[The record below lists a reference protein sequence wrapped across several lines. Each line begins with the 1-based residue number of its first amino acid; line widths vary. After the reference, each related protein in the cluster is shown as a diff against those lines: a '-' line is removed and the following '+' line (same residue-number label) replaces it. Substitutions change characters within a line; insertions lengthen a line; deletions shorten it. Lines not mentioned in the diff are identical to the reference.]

1 MEDKIN
7 KSEILKNLKADMK
20 EAERL
25 QREWFIKR
33 EEWSSQTEGAPYG
46 NEVEGKSK
54 IVSKDIKKQRE
65 WMIPSITDPFLS
77 TSDVIK
83 CNPVTYEDAKAA
95 RQNELLLNTQF
106 CRKFNRYNFI
116 MKATKVLVTE
126 GSVVIQTGWDY
137 EEEEV
142 EAEVEVISVDEN
154 GMEFVDTEIS
164 MQTNVIRNQ
173 PTAVVCRNEDIF
185 IDPTCMDDMD
195 KCQFVIHRYESSLNA
210 LKQDGRYENLDKVEA
225 AQYNLTN
232 DPQYLREDQ
241 TYFEFKDKPRKK
253 FVVHEYWGNYDIDG
267 DGIAEPI
274 VCAWVGN
281 TIIRLESN
289 PYPDNKPPFVIVPF
303 SAVPFQMFGEAL
315 AETIGDNQKVKT
327 AITRGMIDNMAKSNN
342 AVVATRKGALDPV
355 NRKKFLKG
363 ENFEFN
369 GTPGDFW
376 QGSYNQ
382 LPSSAFD
389 MLNLQ
394 NNEIESQTGVKSFSG
409 GISGNSLGNMLD
421 IETDVPLMDGS
432 WKKLRDVC
440 DGDGLIGSNGKVTTV
455 LKAHEIKYPEQAYD
469 MKFENEAVVK
479 SGGEHLWTVKVHGT
493 SHKLREWTT
502 ISADD
507 VYGYMQKGHR
517 VTIPA
522 MKEMHAGIVTGNSID
537 PYVLGYWLGDGMS
550 HSARITTE
558 DIEVI
563 DNFNTAGYNCVEV
576 KDSSKCG
583 NAKMYDVYK
592 IGYKPTR
599 DSATGQFIGTGSFHS
614 ELRELGLHAR
624 YNGEKHIPKEYFTAT
639 YDEKM
644 ELIRGL
650 MDSDGYAHSGA
661 FVQFCQSESRL
672 KDDVIMLIKSLGLK
686 VSVIKRDKH
695 ARNAMK
701 QARCNISGSKMIW
714 ARKDAYEVGFTPWSN
729 PFKLSRKAD
738 KWKRP
743 KIETVKLTSMEKVD
757 KVLMRCLTVDSADKL
772 FAVTSKFILTH
783 NTATGARG
791 ALDATATR
799 RLNLV
804 RNMSENMIKPIMRKW
819 MAYNAEFLEEEE
831 VIRIT
836 NDEYVPIRRD
846 DLAGKIDI
854 DISISTSED
863 NAAKSQELSF
873 LLQTVG
879 PNEDPSIR
887 REIMAQIMDLM
898 RMPEQAKKIRDYQPQ
913 VDPVQQKMQELQIA
927 KLEAEIEK
935 IRADAANKLASS
947 VENEADRDEKL
958 AQAELKRAQARK
970 LMSEADNLDMD
981 FLRKDEMID
990 EQTTYERDQMQYDRK
1005 MQEKQ
1010 FDRLHTLEVM
1020 QAQIDAGGKNE
1031 QIGVK

>member
-281 TIIRLESN
+281 TLIRLESN
-289 PYPDNKPPFVIVPF
+289 PYPDKKPPFVIVPF
-303 SAVPFQMFGEAL
+303 SAVPFHMFGEAL
-315 AETIGDNQKVKT
+315 AETIGDNQKIKT
-327 AITRGMIDNMAKSNN
+327 AITRGMVDNMAKSNN

-376 QGSYNQ
+376 QGGYNQ

-409 GISGNSLGNMLD
+409 GISGNALG
-421 IETDVPLMDGS
+421 S
-432 WKKLRDVC
+432 
-440 DGDGLIGSNGKVTTV
+440 
-455 LKAHEIKYPEQAYD
+455 
-469 MKFENEAVVK
+469 
-479 SGGEHLWTVKVHGT
+479 
-493 SHKLREWTT
+493 
-502 ISADD
+502 
-507 VYGYMQKGHR
+507 
-517 VTIPA
+517 
-522 MKEMHAGIVTGNSID
+522 
-537 PYVLGYWLGDGMS
+537 
-550 HSARITTE
+550 
-558 DIEVI
+558 
-563 DNFNTAGYNCVEV
+563 
-576 KDSSKCG
+576 
-583 NAKMYDVYK
+583 
-592 IGYKPTR
+592 
-599 DSATGQFIGTGSFHS
+599 
-614 ELRELGLHAR
+614 
-624 YNGEKHIPKEYFTAT
+624 
-639 YDEKM
+639 
-644 ELIRGL
+644 
-650 MDSDGYAHSGA
+650 
-661 FVQFCQSESRL
+661 
-672 KDDVIMLIKSLGLK
+672 
-686 VSVIKRDKH
+686 
-695 ARNAMK
+695 
-701 QARCNISGSKMIW
+701 
-714 ARKDAYEVGFTPWSN
+714 
-729 PFKLSRKAD
+729 
-738 KWKRP
+738 
-743 KIETVKLTSMEKVD
+743 
-757 KVLMRCLTVDSADKL
+757 
-772 FAVTSKFILTH
+772 
-783 NTATGARG
+783 TATGARG

-879 PNEDPSIR
+879 PSEDPSIR

-970 LMSEADNLDMD
+970 LMSEADNLDLD
-981 FLRKDEMID
+981 FLKKDEMID
-990 EQTTYERDQMQYDRK
+990 EQTANERDQMQYDRK

-1020 QAQIDAGGKNE
+1020 QAQINAKDTN
-1031 QIGVK
+1031 IGVGK

>member
-1 MEDKIN
+1 MNKIN
-7 KSEILKNLKADMK
+7 KNEILKSLKADMK

-33 EEWSSQTEGAPYG
+33 EEWSAQTKGAPYG
-46 NEVEGKSK
+46 NEVDGKSK
-54 IVSKDIKKQRE
+54 IVSKDIKKTLE
-65 WMIPSITDPFLS
+65 WMLPSITDPFLS

-83 CNPVTYEDAKAA
+83 CNPVTFEDSKAA

-116 MKATKVLVTE
+116 MKATKVLITD

-142 EAEVEVISVDEN
+142 EAEQEVIKQDEY
-154 GMEFVDTEIS
+154 GQEYIDTE
-164 MQTNVIRNQ
+164 MTTQTHIKRNQ
-173 PTAVVCRNEDIF
+173 PTAIVCRNEDIF
-185 IDPTCMDDMD
+185 IDPTCMDDME
-195 KCQFVIHRYESSLNA
+195 KCQFVIHRYESNLNA

-225 AQYNLTN
+225 EHYTLTN
-232 DPQYLREDQ
+232 DPQYYRKDL
-241 TYFEFKDKPRKK
+241 TYFEFKDTPRKK
-253 FVVHEYWGNYDIDG
+253 FVVHEYWGNYDVDG

-274 VCAWVGN
+274 VCTWVGS

-289 PYPDNKPPFVIVPF
+289 PYPDKKPPFIIVPF

-376 QGSYNQ
+376 QGGYNQ

-409 GISGNSLGNMLD
+409 GISGTSLG
-421 IETDVPLMDGS
+421 
-432 WKKLRDVC
+432 
-440 DGDGLIGSNGKVTTV
+440 
-455 LKAHEIKYPEQAYD
+455 A
-469 MKFENEAVVK
+469 
-479 SGGEHLWTVKVHGT
+479 
-493 SHKLREWTT
+493 
-502 ISADD
+502 
-507 VYGYMQKGHR
+507 
-517 VTIPA
+517 
-522 MKEMHAGIVTGNSID
+522 
-537 PYVLGYWLGDGMS
+537 
-550 HSARITTE
+550 
-558 DIEVI
+558 
-563 DNFNTAGYNCVEV
+563 
-576 KDSSKCG
+576 
-583 NAKMYDVYK
+583 
-592 IGYKPTR
+592 
-599 DSATGQFIGTGSFHS
+599 
-614 ELRELGLHAR
+614 
-624 YNGEKHIPKEYFTAT
+624 
-639 YDEKM
+639 
-644 ELIRGL
+644 
-650 MDSDGYAHSGA
+650 
-661 FVQFCQSESRL
+661 
-672 KDDVIMLIKSLGLK
+672 
-686 VSVIKRDKH
+686 
-695 ARNAMK
+695 
-701 QARCNISGSKMIW
+701 
-714 ARKDAYEVGFTPWSN
+714 
-729 PFKLSRKAD
+729 
-738 KWKRP
+738 
-743 KIETVKLTSMEKVD
+743 
-757 KVLMRCLTVDSADKL
+757 
-772 FAVTSKFILTH
+772 
-783 NTATGARG
+783 TATGARG
-791 ALDATATR
+791 ALDATAAR

-836 NDEYVPIRRD
+836 NDEYVPVKRD
-846 DLAGKIDI
+846 DLAGNIDI

-879 PNEDPSIR
+879 PNEDPAIR

-898 RMPEQAKKIRDYQPQ
+898 RMPEQAKKIRDYQPP

-935 IRADAANKLASS
+935 IKADAANKLASS

-958 AQAELKRAQARK
+958 AQAELKKAQARK
-970 LMSEADNLDMD
+970 LMSEADNLDLD
-981 FLRKDEMID
+981 FLKKDEMID
-990 EQTTYERDQMQYDRK
+990 EQTANERDQMQYDRK

-1010 FDRLHTLEVM
+1010 FDRMHTLEVM
-1020 QAQIDAGGKNE
+1020 QRQIDNRDTN
-1031 QIGVK
+1031 IGVK

>member
-1 MEDKIN
+1 MDKIN
-7 KSEILKNLKADMK
+7 KNEILKNLKADMK

-33 EEWSSQTEGAPYG
+33 EEWSSQTKGAPYG

-54 IVSKDIKKQRE
+54 IVSKDIKKQLE
-65 WMIPSITDPFLS
+65 WMLPSITDPFLS
-77 TSDVIK
+77 TADVIK
-83 CNPVTYEDAKAA
+83 CNPVTYEDSKAA

-126 GSVVIQTGWDY
+126 GSVVVQTGWDY
-137 EEEEV
+137 EEEEF
-142 EAEVEVISVDEN
+142 EAEVEVIKVDED
-154 GMEFVDTEIS
+154 GMEFVDTEMS
-164 MQTNVIRNQ
+164 TQTTVVRNQ

-241 TYFEFKDKPRKK
+241 SYFEFKDKPRKK

-274 VCAWVGN
+274 VCAWVGS

-289 PYPDNKPPFVIVPF
+289 PYPDKKPPFVIVPF

-342 AVVATRKGALDPV
+342 AVVATRKGALDVV

-394 NNEIESQTGVKSFSG
+394 NNEIESQTGFKSFSG
-409 GISGNSLGNMLD
+409 GISGNSLG
-421 IETDVPLMDGS
+421 G
-432 WKKLRDVC
+432 
-440 DGDGLIGSNGKVTTV
+440 
-455 LKAHEIKYPEQAYD
+455 
-469 MKFENEAVVK
+469 
-479 SGGEHLWTVKVHGT
+479 
-493 SHKLREWTT
+493 
-502 ISADD
+502 
-507 VYGYMQKGHR
+507 
-517 VTIPA
+517 
-522 MKEMHAGIVTGNSID
+522 
-537 PYVLGYWLGDGMS
+537 
-550 HSARITTE
+550 
-558 DIEVI
+558 
-563 DNFNTAGYNCVEV
+563 
-576 KDSSKCG
+576 
-583 NAKMYDVYK
+583 
-592 IGYKPTR
+592 
-599 DSATGQFIGTGSFHS
+599 
-614 ELRELGLHAR
+614 
-624 YNGEKHIPKEYFTAT
+624 
-639 YDEKM
+639 
-644 ELIRGL
+644 
-650 MDSDGYAHSGA
+650 
-661 FVQFCQSESRL
+661 
-672 KDDVIMLIKSLGLK
+672 
-686 VSVIKRDKH
+686 
-695 ARNAMK
+695 
-701 QARCNISGSKMIW
+701 
-714 ARKDAYEVGFTPWSN
+714 
-729 PFKLSRKAD
+729 
-738 KWKRP
+738 
-743 KIETVKLTSMEKVD
+743 
-757 KVLMRCLTVDSADKL
+757 
-772 FAVTSKFILTH
+772 
-783 NTATGARG
+783 TATGARG
-791 ALDATATR
+791 ALDATSTR

-831 VIRIT
+831 VVRIT
-836 NDEYVPIRRD
+836 NDEYVPVRRD
-846 DLAGKIDI
+846 DLAGNIDI

-879 PNEDPSIR
+879 PNEDPAIR

-898 RMPEQAKKIRDYQPQ
+898 RMPEQAKRIREYQPQ
-913 VDPVQQKMQELQIA
+913 PDPVQQKMQELQIA
-927 KLEAEIEK
+927 KLEAEIQK

-970 LMSEADNLDMD
+970 LMSEADNLDLD
-981 FLRKDEMID
+981 FLKKDEMVD
-990 EQTTYERDQMQYDRK
+990 EQTANERDQMQYDRK

-1020 QAQIDAGGKNE
+1020 QRQIDNRDTN
-1031 QIGVK
+1031 IGVK

>member
-46 NEVEGKSK
+46 NEVDGKSK

-154 GMEFVDTEIS
+154 GMEFVDTEVS

-241 TYFEFKDKPRKK
+241 SYFEFKDKPRKK

-281 TIIRLESN
+281 TLIRLESN
-289 PYPDNKPPFVIVPF
+289 PYPDKKPPFVIVPF
-303 SAVPFQMFGEAL
+303 SAVPFHMFGEAL
-315 AETIGDNQKVKT
+315 AETIGDNQKIKT
-327 AITRGMIDNMAKSNN
+327 AITRGMVDNMAKSNN

-409 GISGNSLGNMLD
+409 GISGNALG
-421 IETDVPLMDGS
+421 S
-432 WKKLRDVC
+432 
-440 DGDGLIGSNGKVTTV
+440 
-455 LKAHEIKYPEQAYD
+455 
-469 MKFENEAVVK
+469 
-479 SGGEHLWTVKVHGT
+479 
-493 SHKLREWTT
+493 
-502 ISADD
+502 
-507 VYGYMQKGHR
+507 
-517 VTIPA
+517 
-522 MKEMHAGIVTGNSID
+522 
-537 PYVLGYWLGDGMS
+537 
-550 HSARITTE
+550 
-558 DIEVI
+558 
-563 DNFNTAGYNCVEV
+563 
-576 KDSSKCG
+576 
-583 NAKMYDVYK
+583 
-592 IGYKPTR
+592 
-599 DSATGQFIGTGSFHS
+599 
-614 ELRELGLHAR
+614 
-624 YNGEKHIPKEYFTAT
+624 
-639 YDEKM
+639 
-644 ELIRGL
+644 
-650 MDSDGYAHSGA
+650 
-661 FVQFCQSESRL
+661 
-672 KDDVIMLIKSLGLK
+672 
-686 VSVIKRDKH
+686 
-695 ARNAMK
+695 
-701 QARCNISGSKMIW
+701 
-714 ARKDAYEVGFTPWSN
+714 
-729 PFKLSRKAD
+729 
-738 KWKRP
+738 
-743 KIETVKLTSMEKVD
+743 
-757 KVLMRCLTVDSADKL
+757 
-772 FAVTSKFILTH
+772 
-783 NTATGARG
+783 TATGARG

-879 PNEDPSIR
+879 PSEDPSIR

-913 VDPVQQKMQELQIA
+913 PDPVQQKMQELQIA

-970 LMSEADNLDMD
+970 LLSEADNLDLD
-981 FLRKDEMID
+981 FLKKDEMID
-990 EQTTYERDQMQYDRK
+990 EQTANERDQMQYDRK

-1010 FDRLHTLEVM
+1010 FDRMHTLEVM
-1020 QAQIDAGGKNE
+1020 QAQINAKDTN
-1031 QIGVK
+1031 IGVK

>member
-185 IDPTCMDDMD
+185 IDPTCMDDME

-241 TYFEFKDKPRKK
+241 SYFEFKDKPRKR

-281 TIIRLESN
+281 TLIRLESN
-289 PYPDNKPPFVIVPF
+289 PYPDKKPPFVIVPF
-303 SAVPFQMFGEAL
+303 SAVPFHMFGEAL
-315 AETIGDNQKVKT
+315 AETIGDNQKIKT
-327 AITRGMIDNMAKSNN
+327 AITRGMVDNMAKSNN

-409 GISGNSLGNMLD
+409 GISGNALG
-421 IETDVPLMDGS
+421 S
-432 WKKLRDVC
+432 
-440 DGDGLIGSNGKVTTV
+440 
-455 LKAHEIKYPEQAYD
+455 
-469 MKFENEAVVK
+469 
-479 SGGEHLWTVKVHGT
+479 
-493 SHKLREWTT
+493 
-502 ISADD
+502 
-507 VYGYMQKGHR
+507 
-517 VTIPA
+517 
-522 MKEMHAGIVTGNSID
+522 
-537 PYVLGYWLGDGMS
+537 
-550 HSARITTE
+550 
-558 DIEVI
+558 
-563 DNFNTAGYNCVEV
+563 
-576 KDSSKCG
+576 
-583 NAKMYDVYK
+583 
-592 IGYKPTR
+592 
-599 DSATGQFIGTGSFHS
+599 
-614 ELRELGLHAR
+614 
-624 YNGEKHIPKEYFTAT
+624 
-639 YDEKM
+639 
-644 ELIRGL
+644 
-650 MDSDGYAHSGA
+650 
-661 FVQFCQSESRL
+661 
-672 KDDVIMLIKSLGLK
+672 
-686 VSVIKRDKH
+686 
-695 ARNAMK
+695 
-701 QARCNISGSKMIW
+701 
-714 ARKDAYEVGFTPWSN
+714 
-729 PFKLSRKAD
+729 
-738 KWKRP
+738 
-743 KIETVKLTSMEKVD
+743 
-757 KVLMRCLTVDSADKL
+757 
-772 FAVTSKFILTH
+772 
-783 NTATGARG
+783 TATGARG

-879 PNEDPSIR
+879 PSEDPSIR

-898 RMPEQAKKIRDYQPQ
+898 RMPEQAKKIRDYQPP

-935 IRADAANKLASS
+935 IKADAANKLASS

-990 EQTTYERDQMQYDRK
+990 EQTTYERDQIQYDRK

-1010 FDRLHTLEVM
+1010 FDRMHTLEVV

>member
-241 TYFEFKDKPRKK
+241 SYFEFKDKPRKK

-281 TIIRLESN
+281 TLIRLESN
-289 PYPDNKPPFVIVPF
+289 PYPDKKPPFVIVPF
-303 SAVPFQMFGEAL
+303 SAVPFHMFGEAL
-315 AETIGDNQKVKT
+315 AETIGDNQKIKT
-327 AITRGMIDNMAKSNN
+327 AITRGMVDNMAKSNN

-409 GISGNSLGNMLD
+409 GISGNALG
-421 IETDVPLMDGS
+421 S
-432 WKKLRDVC
+432 
-440 DGDGLIGSNGKVTTV
+440 
-455 LKAHEIKYPEQAYD
+455 
-469 MKFENEAVVK
+469 
-479 SGGEHLWTVKVHGT
+479 
-493 SHKLREWTT
+493 
-502 ISADD
+502 
-507 VYGYMQKGHR
+507 
-517 VTIPA
+517 
-522 MKEMHAGIVTGNSID
+522 
-537 PYVLGYWLGDGMS
+537 
-550 HSARITTE
+550 
-558 DIEVI
+558 
-563 DNFNTAGYNCVEV
+563 
-576 KDSSKCG
+576 
-583 NAKMYDVYK
+583 
-592 IGYKPTR
+592 
-599 DSATGQFIGTGSFHS
+599 
-614 ELRELGLHAR
+614 
-624 YNGEKHIPKEYFTAT
+624 
-639 YDEKM
+639 
-644 ELIRGL
+644 
-650 MDSDGYAHSGA
+650 
-661 FVQFCQSESRL
+661 
-672 KDDVIMLIKSLGLK
+672 
-686 VSVIKRDKH
+686 
-695 ARNAMK
+695 
-701 QARCNISGSKMIW
+701 
-714 ARKDAYEVGFTPWSN
+714 
-729 PFKLSRKAD
+729 
-738 KWKRP
+738 
-743 KIETVKLTSMEKVD
+743 
-757 KVLMRCLTVDSADKL
+757 
-772 FAVTSKFILTH
+772 
-783 NTATGARG
+783 TATGARG

-879 PNEDPSIR
+879 PSEDPSIR

-913 VDPVQQKMQELQIA
+913 PDPVQQKMQELQIA

-935 IRADAANKLASS
+935 IKADAANKLASS

-970 LMSEADNLDMD
+970 LMSEADNLDLD
-981 FLRKDEMID
+981 FLKKDEMVD
-990 EQTTYERDQMQYDRK
+990 EQTANERDQMQYDRK

-1020 QAQIDAGGKNE
+1020 QRQIDAGGKNE

>member
-46 NEVEGKSK
+46 NEVDGKSK

-185 IDPTCMDDMD
+185 IDPTCMDDME

-210 LKQDGRYENLDKVEA
+210 LKQDGRYDNLDKVEA

-281 TIIRLESN
+281 TLIRLESN
-289 PYPDNKPPFVIVPF
+289 PYPDKKPPFVIVPF
-303 SAVPFQMFGEAL
+303 SAVPFHMFGEAL
-315 AETIGDNQKVKT
+315 AETIGDNQKIKT
-327 AITRGMIDNMAKSNN
+327 AITRGMVDNMAKSNN

-409 GISGNSLGNMLD
+409 GISGNALG
-421 IETDVPLMDGS
+421 S
-432 WKKLRDVC
+432 
-440 DGDGLIGSNGKVTTV
+440 
-455 LKAHEIKYPEQAYD
+455 
-469 MKFENEAVVK
+469 
-479 SGGEHLWTVKVHGT
+479 
-493 SHKLREWTT
+493 
-502 ISADD
+502 
-507 VYGYMQKGHR
+507 
-517 VTIPA
+517 
-522 MKEMHAGIVTGNSID
+522 
-537 PYVLGYWLGDGMS
+537 
-550 HSARITTE
+550 
-558 DIEVI
+558 
-563 DNFNTAGYNCVEV
+563 
-576 KDSSKCG
+576 
-583 NAKMYDVYK
+583 
-592 IGYKPTR
+592 
-599 DSATGQFIGTGSFHS
+599 
-614 ELRELGLHAR
+614 
-624 YNGEKHIPKEYFTAT
+624 
-639 YDEKM
+639 
-644 ELIRGL
+644 
-650 MDSDGYAHSGA
+650 
-661 FVQFCQSESRL
+661 
-672 KDDVIMLIKSLGLK
+672 
-686 VSVIKRDKH
+686 
-695 ARNAMK
+695 
-701 QARCNISGSKMIW
+701 
-714 ARKDAYEVGFTPWSN
+714 
-729 PFKLSRKAD
+729 
-738 KWKRP
+738 
-743 KIETVKLTSMEKVD
+743 
-757 KVLMRCLTVDSADKL
+757 
-772 FAVTSKFILTH
+772 
-783 NTATGARG
+783 TATGARG

-879 PNEDPSIR
+879 PSEDPSIR

-913 VDPVQQKMQELQIA
+913 PDPVQQKMQELQIA

-935 IRADAANKLASS
+935 IKADAANKLASS

-990 EQTTYERDQMQYDRK
+990 EQTANERDQMQYDRK

-1010 FDRLHTLEVM
+1010 FDRMHTLEVM
-1020 QAQIDAGGKNE
+1020 QRQIDAGGKNE

>member
-46 NEVEGKSK
+46 NEVDGKSK

-281 TIIRLESN
+281 TLIRLESN
-289 PYPDNKPPFVIVPF
+289 PYPDKKPPFVIVPF
-303 SAVPFQMFGEAL
+303 SAVPFHMFGEAL
-315 AETIGDNQKVKT
+315 AETIGDNQKIKT
-327 AITRGMIDNMAKSNN
+327 AITRGMVDNMAKSNN

-409 GISGNSLGNMLD
+409 GISGNALG
-421 IETDVPLMDGS
+421 S
-432 WKKLRDVC
+432 
-440 DGDGLIGSNGKVTTV
+440 
-455 LKAHEIKYPEQAYD
+455 
-469 MKFENEAVVK
+469 
-479 SGGEHLWTVKVHGT
+479 
-493 SHKLREWTT
+493 
-502 ISADD
+502 
-507 VYGYMQKGHR
+507 
-517 VTIPA
+517 
-522 MKEMHAGIVTGNSID
+522 
-537 PYVLGYWLGDGMS
+537 
-550 HSARITTE
+550 
-558 DIEVI
+558 
-563 DNFNTAGYNCVEV
+563 
-576 KDSSKCG
+576 
-583 NAKMYDVYK
+583 
-592 IGYKPTR
+592 
-599 DSATGQFIGTGSFHS
+599 
-614 ELRELGLHAR
+614 
-624 YNGEKHIPKEYFTAT
+624 
-639 YDEKM
+639 
-644 ELIRGL
+644 
-650 MDSDGYAHSGA
+650 
-661 FVQFCQSESRL
+661 
-672 KDDVIMLIKSLGLK
+672 
-686 VSVIKRDKH
+686 
-695 ARNAMK
+695 
-701 QARCNISGSKMIW
+701 
-714 ARKDAYEVGFTPWSN
+714 
-729 PFKLSRKAD
+729 
-738 KWKRP
+738 
-743 KIETVKLTSMEKVD
+743 
-757 KVLMRCLTVDSADKL
+757 
-772 FAVTSKFILTH
+772 
-783 NTATGARG
+783 TATGARG

-879 PNEDPSIR
+879 PNEDPAIR

-913 VDPVQQKMQELQIA
+913 PDPVQQKMQELQIA

-970 LMSEADNLDMD
+970 LMSEADNLDLD
-981 FLRKDEMID
+981 FLKKDEMID
-990 EQTTYERDQMQYDRK
+990 EQTANERDQMQYDRK

>member
-1 MEDKIN
+1 MDKIN
-7 KSEILKNLKADMK
+7 KNEILKNLKADMK

-83 CNPVTYEDAKAA
+83 CNPVTYEDGKAA

-137 EEEEV
+137 EEEEF
-142 EAEVEVISVDEN
+142 EAEVEIVKVDEN
-154 GMEFVDTEIS
+154 GREYIDTEIS

-173 PTAVVCRNEDIF
+173 PTAIVCRNEDIF

-253 FVVHEYWGNYDIDG
+253 FVVHEYWGNYDVDG

-281 TIIRLESN
+281 TLIRLESN
-289 PYPDNKPPFVIVPF
+289 PYPDKKPPFVIVPF
-303 SAVPFQMFGEAL
+303 SAVPFHMFGEAL
-315 AETIGDNQKVKT
+315 AETIGDNQKIKT
-327 AITRGMIDNMAKSNN
+327 AITRGMVDNMAKSNN

-409 GISGNSLGNMLD
+409 GISGNALG
-421 IETDVPLMDGS
+421 S
-432 WKKLRDVC
+432 
-440 DGDGLIGSNGKVTTV
+440 
-455 LKAHEIKYPEQAYD
+455 
-469 MKFENEAVVK
+469 
-479 SGGEHLWTVKVHGT
+479 
-493 SHKLREWTT
+493 
-502 ISADD
+502 
-507 VYGYMQKGHR
+507 
-517 VTIPA
+517 
-522 MKEMHAGIVTGNSID
+522 
-537 PYVLGYWLGDGMS
+537 
-550 HSARITTE
+550 
-558 DIEVI
+558 
-563 DNFNTAGYNCVEV
+563 
-576 KDSSKCG
+576 
-583 NAKMYDVYK
+583 
-592 IGYKPTR
+592 
-599 DSATGQFIGTGSFHS
+599 
-614 ELRELGLHAR
+614 
-624 YNGEKHIPKEYFTAT
+624 
-639 YDEKM
+639 
-644 ELIRGL
+644 
-650 MDSDGYAHSGA
+650 
-661 FVQFCQSESRL
+661 
-672 KDDVIMLIKSLGLK
+672 
-686 VSVIKRDKH
+686 
-695 ARNAMK
+695 
-701 QARCNISGSKMIW
+701 
-714 ARKDAYEVGFTPWSN
+714 
-729 PFKLSRKAD
+729 
-738 KWKRP
+738 
-743 KIETVKLTSMEKVD
+743 
-757 KVLMRCLTVDSADKL
+757 
-772 FAVTSKFILTH
+772 
-783 NTATGARG
+783 TATGARG

-879 PNEDPSIR
+879 PNEDPAIR

-913 VDPVQQKMQELQIA
+913 PDPVQQKMQELQIA

-970 LMSEADNLDMD
+970 LMSEADNLDLD
-981 FLRKDEMID
+981 FLKKDEMVD
-990 EQTTYERDQMQYDRK
+990 EQTANERDQMQYDRK

-1020 QAQIDAGGKNE
+1020 QAQINAKDTN
-1031 QIGVK
+1031 IGVK

>member
-46 NEVEGKSK
+46 NEVDGKSK

-142 EAEVEVISVDEN
+142 EAEVEVINVDEN

-185 IDPTCMDDMD
+185 IDPTCMDDME

-281 TIIRLESN
+281 TLIRLESN
-289 PYPDNKPPFVIVPF
+289 PYPDKKPPFVIVPF
-303 SAVPFQMFGEAL
+303 SAVPFHMFGEAL
-315 AETIGDNQKVKT
+315 AETIGDNQKIKT
-327 AITRGMIDNMAKSNN
+327 AITRGMVDNMAKSNN

-409 GISGNSLGNMLD
+409 GISGNALG
-421 IETDVPLMDGS
+421 S
-432 WKKLRDVC
+432 
-440 DGDGLIGSNGKVTTV
+440 
-455 LKAHEIKYPEQAYD
+455 
-469 MKFENEAVVK
+469 
-479 SGGEHLWTVKVHGT
+479 
-493 SHKLREWTT
+493 
-502 ISADD
+502 
-507 VYGYMQKGHR
+507 
-517 VTIPA
+517 
-522 MKEMHAGIVTGNSID
+522 
-537 PYVLGYWLGDGMS
+537 
-550 HSARITTE
+550 
-558 DIEVI
+558 
-563 DNFNTAGYNCVEV
+563 
-576 KDSSKCG
+576 
-583 NAKMYDVYK
+583 
-592 IGYKPTR
+592 
-599 DSATGQFIGTGSFHS
+599 
-614 ELRELGLHAR
+614 
-624 YNGEKHIPKEYFTAT
+624 
-639 YDEKM
+639 
-644 ELIRGL
+644 
-650 MDSDGYAHSGA
+650 
-661 FVQFCQSESRL
+661 
-672 KDDVIMLIKSLGLK
+672 
-686 VSVIKRDKH
+686 
-695 ARNAMK
+695 
-701 QARCNISGSKMIW
+701 
-714 ARKDAYEVGFTPWSN
+714 
-729 PFKLSRKAD
+729 
-738 KWKRP
+738 
-743 KIETVKLTSMEKVD
+743 
-757 KVLMRCLTVDSADKL
+757 
-772 FAVTSKFILTH
+772 
-783 NTATGARG
+783 TATGARG

-879 PNEDPSIR
+879 PSEDPSIR

-913 VDPVQQKMQELQIA
+913 PDPVQQKMQELQIA

-970 LMSEADNLDMD
+970 LLSEADNLDLD
-981 FLRKDEMID
+981 FLKKDEMID
-990 EQTTYERDQMQYDRK
+990 EQTANERDQMQYDRK

-1010 FDRLHTLEVM
+1010 FDRMHTLEVM
-1020 QAQIDAGGKNE
+1020 QRQIDAGGKNE
-1031 QIGVK
+1031 QIGVN

>member
-142 EAEVEVISVDEN
+142 EAEVEVIGVDEN

-281 TIIRLESN
+281 TLIRLESN
-289 PYPDNKPPFVIVPF
+289 PYPDKKPPFVIVPF
-303 SAVPFQMFGEAL
+303 SAVPFHMFGEAL
-315 AETIGDNQKVKT
+315 AETIGDNQKIKT
-327 AITRGMIDNMAKSNN
+327 AITRGMVDNMAKSNN

-409 GISGNSLGNMLD
+409 GISGNALG
-421 IETDVPLMDGS
+421 S
-432 WKKLRDVC
+432 
-440 DGDGLIGSNGKVTTV
+440 
-455 LKAHEIKYPEQAYD
+455 
-469 MKFENEAVVK
+469 
-479 SGGEHLWTVKVHGT
+479 
-493 SHKLREWTT
+493 
-502 ISADD
+502 
-507 VYGYMQKGHR
+507 
-517 VTIPA
+517 
-522 MKEMHAGIVTGNSID
+522 
-537 PYVLGYWLGDGMS
+537 
-550 HSARITTE
+550 
-558 DIEVI
+558 
-563 DNFNTAGYNCVEV
+563 
-576 KDSSKCG
+576 
-583 NAKMYDVYK
+583 
-592 IGYKPTR
+592 
-599 DSATGQFIGTGSFHS
+599 
-614 ELRELGLHAR
+614 
-624 YNGEKHIPKEYFTAT
+624 
-639 YDEKM
+639 
-644 ELIRGL
+644 
-650 MDSDGYAHSGA
+650 
-661 FVQFCQSESRL
+661 
-672 KDDVIMLIKSLGLK
+672 
-686 VSVIKRDKH
+686 
-695 ARNAMK
+695 
-701 QARCNISGSKMIW
+701 
-714 ARKDAYEVGFTPWSN
+714 
-729 PFKLSRKAD
+729 
-738 KWKRP
+738 
-743 KIETVKLTSMEKVD
+743 
-757 KVLMRCLTVDSADKL
+757 
-772 FAVTSKFILTH
+772 
-783 NTATGARG
+783 TATGARG

-913 VDPVQQKMQELQIA
+913 PDPVQQKMQELQIA

-970 LMSEADNLDMD
+970 LMSEADNLDLD
-981 FLRKDEMID
+981 FLKKDEMVD
-990 EQTTYERDQMQYDRK
+990 EQTANERDQMQYDRK

-1020 QAQIDAGGKNE
+1020 QAQIKANDTN
-1031 QIGVK
+1031 IGVK

>member
-185 IDPTCMDDMD
+185 IDPTCMDDME

-241 TYFEFKDKPRKK
+241 SYFEFKDKPRKK

-281 TIIRLESN
+281 TLIRLESN
-289 PYPDNKPPFVIVPF
+289 PYPDKKPPFVIVPF
-303 SAVPFQMFGEAL
+303 SAVPFHMFGEAL
-315 AETIGDNQKVKT
+315 AETIGDNQKIKT
-327 AITRGMIDNMAKSNN
+327 AITRGMVDNMAKSNN

-409 GISGNSLGNMLD
+409 GISGNALG
-421 IETDVPLMDGS
+421 S
-432 WKKLRDVC
+432 
-440 DGDGLIGSNGKVTTV
+440 
-455 LKAHEIKYPEQAYD
+455 
-469 MKFENEAVVK
+469 
-479 SGGEHLWTVKVHGT
+479 
-493 SHKLREWTT
+493 
-502 ISADD
+502 
-507 VYGYMQKGHR
+507 
-517 VTIPA
+517 
-522 MKEMHAGIVTGNSID
+522 
-537 PYVLGYWLGDGMS
+537 
-550 HSARITTE
+550 
-558 DIEVI
+558 
-563 DNFNTAGYNCVEV
+563 
-576 KDSSKCG
+576 
-583 NAKMYDVYK
+583 
-592 IGYKPTR
+592 
-599 DSATGQFIGTGSFHS
+599 
-614 ELRELGLHAR
+614 
-624 YNGEKHIPKEYFTAT
+624 
-639 YDEKM
+639 
-644 ELIRGL
+644 
-650 MDSDGYAHSGA
+650 
-661 FVQFCQSESRL
+661 
-672 KDDVIMLIKSLGLK
+672 
-686 VSVIKRDKH
+686 
-695 ARNAMK
+695 
-701 QARCNISGSKMIW
+701 
-714 ARKDAYEVGFTPWSN
+714 
-729 PFKLSRKAD
+729 
-738 KWKRP
+738 
-743 KIETVKLTSMEKVD
+743 
-757 KVLMRCLTVDSADKL
+757 
-772 FAVTSKFILTH
+772 
-783 NTATGARG
+783 TATGARG

-879 PNEDPSIR
+879 PSEDPSIR

-898 RMPEQAKKIRDYQPQ
+898 RMPEQAKKIRDYQPP

-935 IRADAANKLASS
+935 IKADAANKLASS

-970 LMSEADNLDMD
+970 LMSEADNLDLD
-981 FLRKDEMID
+981 FLKKDEMVD
-990 EQTTYERDQMQYDRK
+990 EQTANERDQMQYDRK

-1020 QAQIDAGGKNE
+1020 QAQINAKDTN
-1031 QIGVK
+1031 IGVK

>member
-46 NEVEGKSK
+46 NEVDGKSK

-241 TYFEFKDKPRKK
+241 SYFEFKDKPRKK

-281 TIIRLESN
+281 TLIRLESN
-289 PYPDNKPPFVIVPF
+289 PYPDKKPPFVIVPF
-303 SAVPFQMFGEAL
+303 SAVPFHMFGEAL
-315 AETIGDNQKVKT
+315 AETIGDNQKIKT
-327 AITRGMIDNMAKSNN
+327 AITRGMVDNMAKSNN

-409 GISGNSLGNMLD
+409 GINANALG
-421 IETDVPLMDGS
+421 S
-432 WKKLRDVC
+432 
-440 DGDGLIGSNGKVTTV
+440 
-455 LKAHEIKYPEQAYD
+455 
-469 MKFENEAVVK
+469 
-479 SGGEHLWTVKVHGT
+479 
-493 SHKLREWTT
+493 
-502 ISADD
+502 
-507 VYGYMQKGHR
+507 
-517 VTIPA
+517 
-522 MKEMHAGIVTGNSID
+522 
-537 PYVLGYWLGDGMS
+537 
-550 HSARITTE
+550 
-558 DIEVI
+558 
-563 DNFNTAGYNCVEV
+563 
-576 KDSSKCG
+576 
-583 NAKMYDVYK
+583 
-592 IGYKPTR
+592 
-599 DSATGQFIGTGSFHS
+599 
-614 ELRELGLHAR
+614 
-624 YNGEKHIPKEYFTAT
+624 
-639 YDEKM
+639 
-644 ELIRGL
+644 
-650 MDSDGYAHSGA
+650 
-661 FVQFCQSESRL
+661 
-672 KDDVIMLIKSLGLK
+672 
-686 VSVIKRDKH
+686 
-695 ARNAMK
+695 
-701 QARCNISGSKMIW
+701 
-714 ARKDAYEVGFTPWSN
+714 
-729 PFKLSRKAD
+729 
-738 KWKRP
+738 
-743 KIETVKLTSMEKVD
+743 
-757 KVLMRCLTVDSADKL
+757 
-772 FAVTSKFILTH
+772 
-783 NTATGARG
+783 TATGARG

-879 PNEDPSIR
+879 PSEDPSIR

-898 RMPEQAKKIRDYQPQ
+898 RMPEQAKKIRDYQPP

-935 IRADAANKLASS
+935 IKADAANKLASS

-970 LMSEADNLDMD
+970 LMSEADNLDLD
-981 FLRKDEMID
+981 FLKKDEMVD
-990 EQTTYERDQMQYDRK
+990 EQTANERDQMQYDRK

-1020 QAQIDAGGKNE
+1020 QRQIDNRDTN
-1031 QIGVK
+1031 IGVK

>member
-185 IDPTCMDDMD
+185 IDPTCMDDME

-281 TIIRLESN
+281 TLIRLESN
-289 PYPDNKPPFVIVPF
+289 PYPDKKPPFVIVPF
-303 SAVPFQMFGEAL
+303 SAVPFHMFGEAL
-315 AETIGDNQKVKT
+315 AETIGDNQKIKT
-327 AITRGMIDNMAKSNN
+327 AITRGMVDNMAKSNN

-409 GISGNSLGNMLD
+409 GISGNALG
-421 IETDVPLMDGS
+421 S
-432 WKKLRDVC
+432 
-440 DGDGLIGSNGKVTTV
+440 
-455 LKAHEIKYPEQAYD
+455 
-469 MKFENEAVVK
+469 
-479 SGGEHLWTVKVHGT
+479 
-493 SHKLREWTT
+493 
-502 ISADD
+502 
-507 VYGYMQKGHR
+507 
-517 VTIPA
+517 
-522 MKEMHAGIVTGNSID
+522 
-537 PYVLGYWLGDGMS
+537 
-550 HSARITTE
+550 
-558 DIEVI
+558 
-563 DNFNTAGYNCVEV
+563 
-576 KDSSKCG
+576 
-583 NAKMYDVYK
+583 
-592 IGYKPTR
+592 
-599 DSATGQFIGTGSFHS
+599 
-614 ELRELGLHAR
+614 
-624 YNGEKHIPKEYFTAT
+624 
-639 YDEKM
+639 
-644 ELIRGL
+644 
-650 MDSDGYAHSGA
+650 
-661 FVQFCQSESRL
+661 
-672 KDDVIMLIKSLGLK
+672 
-686 VSVIKRDKH
+686 
-695 ARNAMK
+695 
-701 QARCNISGSKMIW
+701 
-714 ARKDAYEVGFTPWSN
+714 
-729 PFKLSRKAD
+729 
-738 KWKRP
+738 
-743 KIETVKLTSMEKVD
+743 
-757 KVLMRCLTVDSADKL
+757 
-772 FAVTSKFILTH
+772 
-783 NTATGARG
+783 TATGARG

-898 RMPEQAKKIRDYQPQ
+898 RMPEQAKKIRDYQPP

-970 LMSEADNLDMD
+970 LMSEADNLDLD
-981 FLRKDEMID
+981 FLKKDEMVD
-990 EQTTYERDQMQYDRK
+990 EQTANERDQMQYDRK

-1020 QAQIDAGGKNE
+1020 QAQINAKDTN
-1031 QIGVK
+1031 IGVK

>member
-1 MEDKIN
+1 MDKIN
-7 KSEILKNLKADMK
+7 KNEILKNLKADMK

-33 EEWSSQTEGAPYG
+33 EEWSSQTKGAPYG
-46 NEVEGKSK
+46 NEVDGKSK
-54 IVSKDIKKQRE
+54 IVSKDIKKQLE
-65 WMIPSITDPFLS
+65 WMLPSITDPFLS

-83 CNPVTYEDAKAA
+83 CNPVTYEDAKSA

-126 GSVVIQTGWDY
+126 GSVVVQTGWDY
-137 EEEEV
+137 EEEEF
-142 EAEVEVISVDEN
+142 EAEVEVVKVDEN
-154 GMEFVDTEIS
+154 GREYIDTEIS

-173 PTAVVCRNEDIF
+173 PTAIVCRNEDIF

-376 QGSYNQ
+376 QGNYNQ

-394 NNEIESQTGVKSFSG
+394 NNEIESQTGFKSFSG
-409 GISGNSLGNMLD
+409 GISGNSLG
-421 IETDVPLMDGS
+421 G
-432 WKKLRDVC
+432 
-440 DGDGLIGSNGKVTTV
+440 
-455 LKAHEIKYPEQAYD
+455 
-469 MKFENEAVVK
+469 
-479 SGGEHLWTVKVHGT
+479 
-493 SHKLREWTT
+493 
-502 ISADD
+502 
-507 VYGYMQKGHR
+507 
-517 VTIPA
+517 
-522 MKEMHAGIVTGNSID
+522 
-537 PYVLGYWLGDGMS
+537 
-550 HSARITTE
+550 
-558 DIEVI
+558 
-563 DNFNTAGYNCVEV
+563 
-576 KDSSKCG
+576 
-583 NAKMYDVYK
+583 
-592 IGYKPTR
+592 
-599 DSATGQFIGTGSFHS
+599 
-614 ELRELGLHAR
+614 
-624 YNGEKHIPKEYFTAT
+624 
-639 YDEKM
+639 
-644 ELIRGL
+644 
-650 MDSDGYAHSGA
+650 
-661 FVQFCQSESRL
+661 
-672 KDDVIMLIKSLGLK
+672 
-686 VSVIKRDKH
+686 
-695 ARNAMK
+695 
-701 QARCNISGSKMIW
+701 
-714 ARKDAYEVGFTPWSN
+714 
-729 PFKLSRKAD
+729 
-738 KWKRP
+738 
-743 KIETVKLTSMEKVD
+743 
-757 KVLMRCLTVDSADKL
+757 
-772 FAVTSKFILTH
+772 
-783 NTATGARG
+783 TATGARG
-791 ALDATATR
+791 ALDATSTR

-846 DLAGKIDI
+846 DLAGNIDI
-854 DISISTSED
+854 DISISTAED

-913 VDPVQQKMQELQIA
+913 PDPVQQKMQELQIA

-970 LMSEADNLDMD
+970 LMSEADNLDLD
-981 FLRKDEMID
+981 FLKKDEMID
-990 EQTTYERDQMQYDRK
+990 EQTAYERDQMQYDRK
-1005 MQEKQ
+1005 MKEKQ

-1020 QAQIDAGGKNE
+1020 QAQIKANDTN
-1031 QIGVK
+1031 IGVK

>member
-185 IDPTCMDDMD
+185 IDPTCMDDME

-241 TYFEFKDKPRKK
+241 SYFEFKDKPRKK

-281 TIIRLESN
+281 TLIRLESN
-289 PYPDNKPPFVIVPF
+289 PYPDKKPPFVIVPF
-303 SAVPFQMFGEAL
+303 SAVPFHMFGEAL
-315 AETIGDNQKVKT
+315 AETIGDNQKIKT
-327 AITRGMIDNMAKSNN
+327 AITRGMVDNMAKSNN

-409 GISGNSLGNMLD
+409 GISGNALG
-421 IETDVPLMDGS
+421 S
-432 WKKLRDVC
+432 
-440 DGDGLIGSNGKVTTV
+440 
-455 LKAHEIKYPEQAYD
+455 
-469 MKFENEAVVK
+469 
-479 SGGEHLWTVKVHGT
+479 
-493 SHKLREWTT
+493 
-502 ISADD
+502 
-507 VYGYMQKGHR
+507 
-517 VTIPA
+517 
-522 MKEMHAGIVTGNSID
+522 
-537 PYVLGYWLGDGMS
+537 
-550 HSARITTE
+550 
-558 DIEVI
+558 
-563 DNFNTAGYNCVEV
+563 
-576 KDSSKCG
+576 
-583 NAKMYDVYK
+583 
-592 IGYKPTR
+592 
-599 DSATGQFIGTGSFHS
+599 
-614 ELRELGLHAR
+614 
-624 YNGEKHIPKEYFTAT
+624 
-639 YDEKM
+639 
-644 ELIRGL
+644 
-650 MDSDGYAHSGA
+650 
-661 FVQFCQSESRL
+661 
-672 KDDVIMLIKSLGLK
+672 
-686 VSVIKRDKH
+686 
-695 ARNAMK
+695 
-701 QARCNISGSKMIW
+701 
-714 ARKDAYEVGFTPWSN
+714 
-729 PFKLSRKAD
+729 
-738 KWKRP
+738 
-743 KIETVKLTSMEKVD
+743 
-757 KVLMRCLTVDSADKL
+757 
-772 FAVTSKFILTH
+772 
-783 NTATGARG
+783 TATGARG

-879 PNEDPSIR
+879 PSEDPSIR

-913 VDPVQQKMQELQIA
+913 PDPVQQKMQELQIA

-970 LMSEADNLDMD
+970 LMSEADNLDLD
-981 FLRKDEMID
+981 FLKKDEMID
-990 EQTTYERDQMQYDRK
+990 EQTANERDQMQYDRK

-1010 FDRLHTLEVM
+1010 FDRMHTLEVM
-1020 QAQIDAGGKNE
+1020 QAQINAKDTN
-1031 QIGVK
+1031 IGVK

>member
-281 TIIRLESN
+281 TLIRLESN
-289 PYPDNKPPFVIVPF
+289 PYPDKKPPFVIVPF
-303 SAVPFQMFGEAL
+303 SAVPFHMFGEAL
-315 AETIGDNQKVKT
+315 AETIGDNQKIKT
-327 AITRGMIDNMAKSNN
+327 AITRGMVDNMAKSNN

-409 GISGNSLGNMLD
+409 GISGNALG
-421 IETDVPLMDGS
+421 S
-432 WKKLRDVC
+432 
-440 DGDGLIGSNGKVTTV
+440 
-455 LKAHEIKYPEQAYD
+455 
-469 MKFENEAVVK
+469 
-479 SGGEHLWTVKVHGT
+479 
-493 SHKLREWTT
+493 
-502 ISADD
+502 
-507 VYGYMQKGHR
+507 
-517 VTIPA
+517 
-522 MKEMHAGIVTGNSID
+522 
-537 PYVLGYWLGDGMS
+537 
-550 HSARITTE
+550 
-558 DIEVI
+558 
-563 DNFNTAGYNCVEV
+563 
-576 KDSSKCG
+576 
-583 NAKMYDVYK
+583 
-592 IGYKPTR
+592 
-599 DSATGQFIGTGSFHS
+599 
-614 ELRELGLHAR
+614 
-624 YNGEKHIPKEYFTAT
+624 
-639 YDEKM
+639 
-644 ELIRGL
+644 
-650 MDSDGYAHSGA
+650 
-661 FVQFCQSESRL
+661 
-672 KDDVIMLIKSLGLK
+672 
-686 VSVIKRDKH
+686 
-695 ARNAMK
+695 
-701 QARCNISGSKMIW
+701 
-714 ARKDAYEVGFTPWSN
+714 
-729 PFKLSRKAD
+729 
-738 KWKRP
+738 
-743 KIETVKLTSMEKVD
+743 
-757 KVLMRCLTVDSADKL
+757 
-772 FAVTSKFILTH
+772 
-783 NTATGARG
+783 TATGARG

-879 PNEDPSIR
+879 PNEDPAIR

-913 VDPVQQKMQELQIA
+913 PDPVQQKMQELQIA

-970 LMSEADNLDMD
+970 LMSEADNLDLD
-981 FLRKDEMID
+981 FLKKDEMVD
-990 EQTTYERDQMQYDRK
+990 EQTANERDQMQYDRK

-1020 QAQIDAGGKNE
+1020 QRQIDNRDTN
-1031 QIGVK
+1031 IGVK

>member
-1 MEDKIN
+1 MDKIN
-7 KSEILKNLKADMK
+7 KNEILKNLKADMK

-33 EEWSSQTEGAPYG
+33 EEWSSQTKGAPYG
-46 NEVEGKSK
+46 NEVDGKSK
-54 IVSKDIKKQRE
+54 IVSKDIKKQLE
-65 WMIPSITDPFLS
+65 WMLPSITDPFLS

-83 CNPVTYEDAKAA
+83 CSPVTYEDAKAA

-185 IDPTCMDDMD
+185 IDPTCMDDME

-241 TYFEFKDKPRKK
+241 SYFEFKDKPRKK

-281 TIIRLESN
+281 TLIRLESN
-289 PYPDNKPPFVIVPF
+289 PYPDKKPPFVIVPF
-303 SAVPFQMFGEAL
+303 SAVPFHMFGEAL
-315 AETIGDNQKVKT
+315 AETIGDNQKIKT
-327 AITRGMIDNMAKSNN
+327 AITRGMVDNMAKSNN

-409 GISGNSLGNMLD
+409 GISGNALG
-421 IETDVPLMDGS
+421 S
-432 WKKLRDVC
+432 
-440 DGDGLIGSNGKVTTV
+440 
-455 LKAHEIKYPEQAYD
+455 
-469 MKFENEAVVK
+469 
-479 SGGEHLWTVKVHGT
+479 
-493 SHKLREWTT
+493 
-502 ISADD
+502 
-507 VYGYMQKGHR
+507 
-517 VTIPA
+517 
-522 MKEMHAGIVTGNSID
+522 
-537 PYVLGYWLGDGMS
+537 
-550 HSARITTE
+550 
-558 DIEVI
+558 
-563 DNFNTAGYNCVEV
+563 
-576 KDSSKCG
+576 
-583 NAKMYDVYK
+583 
-592 IGYKPTR
+592 
-599 DSATGQFIGTGSFHS
+599 
-614 ELRELGLHAR
+614 
-624 YNGEKHIPKEYFTAT
+624 
-639 YDEKM
+639 
-644 ELIRGL
+644 
-650 MDSDGYAHSGA
+650 
-661 FVQFCQSESRL
+661 
-672 KDDVIMLIKSLGLK
+672 
-686 VSVIKRDKH
+686 
-695 ARNAMK
+695 
-701 QARCNISGSKMIW
+701 
-714 ARKDAYEVGFTPWSN
+714 
-729 PFKLSRKAD
+729 
-738 KWKRP
+738 
-743 KIETVKLTSMEKVD
+743 
-757 KVLMRCLTVDSADKL
+757 
-772 FAVTSKFILTH
+772 
-783 NTATGARG
+783 TATGARG

-879 PNEDPSIR
+879 PSEDPSIR

-898 RMPEQAKKIRDYQPQ
+898 RMPEQAKKIRDYQPP

-970 LMSEADNLDMD
+970 LLSEADNLDLD
-981 FLRKDEMID
+981 FLKKDEMVD
-990 EQTTYERDQMQYDRK
+990 EQTANERDQMQYDRK

-1020 QAQIDAGGKNE
+1020 QAQINAKDTN
-1031 QIGVK
+1031 IGVK